1 MLFRLEI
8 SSGEDGCRCL
18 AVCGE
23 GAWHFRNDGASLES
37 FLGSGFWSA
46 AGECCYW
53 SFPRWRL
60 STAHCSLLNAD
71 LFNKPSWS
79 MLHYIF
85 AGGCGRSCLS
95 KYRVLVYAKSAN
107 NNNKEYL
114 LFDLCVCVC
123 TMLAR
128 RRMSYVLVSRR
139 KGDPFSKPTAL
150 PISMFY
156 WATDDTWNLST
167 I

>member
-1 MLFRLEI
+1 
-8 SSGEDGCRCL
+8 
-18 AVCGE
+18 
-23 GAWHFRNDGASLES
+23 
-37 FLGSGFWSA
+37 
-46 AGECCYW
+46 
-53 SFPRWRL
+53 
-60 STAHCSLLNAD
+60 
-71 LFNKPSWS
+71 

-139 KGDPFSKPTAL
+139 KGDPFSKLTAL
-150 PISMFY
+150 PISRFY
-156 WATDDTWNLST
+156 WVTDDTWNLST